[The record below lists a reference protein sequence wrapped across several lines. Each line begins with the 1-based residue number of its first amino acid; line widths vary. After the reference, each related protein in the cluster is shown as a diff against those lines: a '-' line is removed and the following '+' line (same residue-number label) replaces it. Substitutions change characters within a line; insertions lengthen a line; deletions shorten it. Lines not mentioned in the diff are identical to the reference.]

1 MQETRAASG
10 DVTDRDVEDEGVV
23 VEALPRALYRVEL
36 ASREQIVAH
45 ASRDAQ
51 RNFVRILVGDRGA
64 RATQPDPRPDHGASG
79 RPLERQAGER

>member
-36 ASREQIVAH
+36 ASREHIVAH

-51 RNFVRILVGDRGA
+51 RNFVRILVGDRVIVA
-64 RATQPDPRPDHGASG
+64 RAPRNRTRGRITRRLGAH
-79 RPLERQAGER
+79 